1 MSNTNQNISISERAR
16 NAASFLGGNI
26 ALYIIAGSVLG
37 IYLIAGIITMV
48 TKPKA
53 PAVTP
58 APVESSIQTVAE
70 TETAEETTATTTET
84 TVAETTVE
92 ETVVDE
98 VAAETYEEVI
108 ESTRDPNELDPDL
121 VAFCES
127 YEAYIDEYCAFM
139 ERYLANPTDLNLLNE
154 YVSIMETLDEFTTAA
169 DNYDTTDMTDAE
181 LQYYLEVTG
190 RCTTRMLEVYF

>member
-1 MSNTNQNISISERAR
+1 MSKTNQNISISERAR

-48 TKPKA
+48 TKPKTQ
-53 PAVTP
+53 PVTP
-58 APVESSIQTVAE
+58 APTETSVQVVAE
-70 TETAEETTATTTET
+70 TEAVEETAATTTET
-84 TVAETTVE
+84 TVAETTAE
-92 ETVVDE
+92 EA
-98 VAAETYEEVI
+98 VAESGEPEEIEESSET
-108 ESTRDPNELDPDL
+108 TRDPDELDPDL

-127 YEAYIDEYCAFM
+127 YEAYIDEYCDFM

-169 DNYDTTDMTDAE
+169 DNYDTSDMTDAE